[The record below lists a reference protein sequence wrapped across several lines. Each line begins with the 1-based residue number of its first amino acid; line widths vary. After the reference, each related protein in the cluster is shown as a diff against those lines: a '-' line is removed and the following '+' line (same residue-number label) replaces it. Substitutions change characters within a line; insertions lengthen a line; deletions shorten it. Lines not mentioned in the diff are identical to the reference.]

1 MITHLQ
7 DDYIHHFGLTGT
19 NYQVLH
25 SVLNGHL
32 SLYDP
37 NSCDPCISSN
47 KQQCDN
53 ASFRQIF
60 ILETN
65 ENVTCVN
72 IEAFLNQ
79 FSGKKAGVRR
89 KCDMLLYGG
98 NKISF
103 LEMFCG
109 EEKFLYP
116 HITTHKDESVDQKIG
131 KLATVRQQI
140 TSTIDKLCE
149 VPSIEE
155 AIQSFQK
162 KEGIFGYRRK
172 NANSFNPQQET
183 PEESN
188 MSIFVKTAEVS
199 SDDLHSNLTHG
210 FIFKTV
216 MYPEVYVW

>member
-1 MITHLQ
+1 
-7 DDYIHHFGLTGT
+7 
-19 NYQVLH
+19 
-25 SVLNGHL
+25 
-32 SLYDP
+32 
-37 NSCDPCISSN
+37 
-47 KQQCDN
+47 
-53 ASFRQIF
+53 
-60 ILETN
+60 
-65 ENVTCVN
+65 VTCVN

-98 NKISF
+98 TKISF

-116 HITTHKDESVDQKIG
+116 HVTTHKDGSVEQKTG

-155 AIQSFQK
+155 AFQTYQN

-172 NANSFNPQQET
+172 IANSVNPQQET

-188 MSIFVKTAEVS
+188 ISIFIKTSEMS
-199 SDDLHSNLTHG
+199 SSDLHSHLSHG

-216 MYPEVYVW
+216 IYPEVYVW